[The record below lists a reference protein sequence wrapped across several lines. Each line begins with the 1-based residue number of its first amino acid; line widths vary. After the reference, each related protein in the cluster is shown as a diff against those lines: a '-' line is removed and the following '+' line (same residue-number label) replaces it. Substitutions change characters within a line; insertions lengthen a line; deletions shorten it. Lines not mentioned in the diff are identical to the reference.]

1 MDGAHFE
8 RRKDYKMKT
17 NVTGSMSLSEIVKGF
32 VPDGGKFK
40 IQIEGDT
47 STIAASTAKPT
58 CRIAASDFFLAI
70 AGAGVVGEALLQRA
84 IRAAQERASGLALS
98 AQDAEAMAKLETKA
112 KTLCDEW
119 AQSLPP
125 VPKAASVRVKG
136 TATDVSSVAEVG
148 MPDVLNVGETKDK
161 AKPVLV
167 PVA

>member
-1 MDGAHFE
+1 
-8 RRKDYKMKT
+8 MKT
-17 NVTGSMSLSEIVKGF
+17 VTGSMSLSEIVKGF

-40 IQIEGDT
+40 IQIEGDA
-47 STIAASTAKPT
+47 STVAASTAKPT

-70 AGAGVVGEALLQRA
+70 AGAGAVGEALLGRA

-136 TATDVSSVAEVG
+136 TAMDVSSVAENG